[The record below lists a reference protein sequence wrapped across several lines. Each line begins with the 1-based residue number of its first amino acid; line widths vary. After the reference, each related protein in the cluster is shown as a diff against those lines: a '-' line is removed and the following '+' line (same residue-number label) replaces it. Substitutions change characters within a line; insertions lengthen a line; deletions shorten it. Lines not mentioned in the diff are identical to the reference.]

1 MPSRSIWRQIPCC
14 TGRRCKI
21 RPVCLLPV
29 AAALILCA
37 CGPASP
43 TSVPEYTYEVV
54 HTFPH
59 DRMAFTEGLFYEG
72 GFLYESTGV
81 EEQSSVRKVRLETGE
96 VLQKHDLPGAFFGE
110 GIIRWKDRLIQLTYQ
125 TQVGFVYDFPGFHE
139 LRRFQYPGEGWAL
152 TTDGRRIIMSD
163 GTPQLRFWD
172 PETLAET
179 GRITVTNELRPVTY
193 LNELEWVKGEVF
205 ANIWQTQ
212 RIARIDPSS
221 GKVTG
226 WIDLTG
232 LLSDSDRIPNYTDVL
247 NGIAYD
253 AAGDRLFVTGKR
265 WPKLFEIR
273 LVKKQ

>member
-1 MPSRSIWRQIPCC
+1 
-14 TGRRCKI
+14 
-21 RPVCLLPV
+21 
-29 AAALILCA
+29 
-37 CGPASP
+37 
-43 TSVPEYTYEVV
+43 VV
-54 HTFPH
+54 HAYPH
-59 DRMAFTEGLFYEG
+59 DSLAFTEGLFYED
-72 GFLYESTGV
+72 GFLYESTGI

-96 VLQKHDLPGAFFGE
+96 VVQKHDVPGAYFGE

-125 TQVGFVYDFPGFHE
+125 TQVGFVYDFPGLNE

-172 PETLAET
+172 PETLQET
-179 GRITVTNELRPVTY
+179 GRITVTDELRPVTY
-193 LNELEWVKGEVF
+193 LNELEWVKGEIF

-212 RIARIDPSS
+212 RIARIDPAS

-232 LLSDSDRIPNYTDVL
+232 LLPDSDRIPRLTGVL

-253 AAGDRLFVTGKR
+253 AKGDRLFVTGKR

-273 LVKKQ
+273 LVKKP